1 MKTLLIT
8 ALLAVSVTGCARIS
22 ASEYNTASRYD
33 QQSIEAKH
41 ALYADMGMRHNPLYA
56 QRGFE
61 NRRLRGDVVG
71 NIIQNNR
78 INGGY

>member
-1 MKTLLIT
+1 MKPLLLIAVT
-8 ALLAVSVTGCARIS
+8 ALSVTGCARIS
-22 ASEYNTASRYD
+22 ASEYHTASRYD

-56 QRGFE
+56 QRGYE
-61 NRRLRGDVVG
+61 NRRLRGDTVG
-71 NIIQNNR
+71 AIIQNHR